1 MRKKIRRMILPTLCT
16 LATLF
21 ICSKQTCAAPGIDYP
36 VIEPPKV
43 IIISEEPEEIV
54 PSTIEYEECAEDDEE
69 ILSEEDIELIAL
81 VTMAEAEGEPEEGK
95 RLVIDTILNRVDSKG
110 EGFPDTVYD
119 VVYQSG
125 QFTSMHNGRVDR
137 CYVQEEIYNLVK
149 EELECR
155 SNYDVMYFTAGSYG
169 KYGRRMFPVGNHY
182 FASL

>member
-16 LATLF
+16 LATIFL
-21 ICSKQTCAAPGIDYP
+21 CSKQTCAAPGSDYP
-36 VIEPPKV
+36 VIKPPKV

-54 PSTIEYEECAEDDEE
+54 SSTIEYEECAEDDEE
-69 ILSEEDIELIAL
+69 ILSKEDIELIAL

-95 RLVIDTILNRVDSKG
+95 RLVIDTILNRVDSN
-110 EGFPDTVYD
+110 EFPNTVYD
-119 VVYQSG
+119 VVYQPN
-125 QFTSMHNGRVDR
+125 QFTSMKNGRVDK
-137 CYVQEEIYNLVK
+137 CYIQDEICELVR

-155 SNYDVMYFTAGSYG
+155 YNYDTVYFTSGGYG